1 MFWFSTANRCRRG
14 NHLTKKTL
22 ILRYTSF
29 AIIATLA
36 NLLAQRLVLSIDN
49 NAAGFVAALGVGTL
63 VGLAIKFYLDKHWIF
78 FDKSKGIRSNGKQFI
93 LYSIMGI
100 VTTLIFWG
108 TETAFWLIWKS
119 DLLREIGAIIG
130 LAIGYIVKYNLD
142 RRFVFG
148 DVSQEN
154 IE

>member
-1 MFWFSTANRCRRG
+1 M
-14 NHLTKKTL
+14 
-22 ILRYTSF
+22 RYTCF

-49 NAAGFVAALGVGTL
+49 NTAGFVAALGVGTL
-63 VGLAIKFYLDKHWIF
+63 VGLAIKFYLDKYWIF
-78 FDKSKGIRSNGKQFI
+78 FDNSKGVRTNGKQFI

-119 DLLREIGAIIG
+119 DILREIGAIVG

-142 RRFVFG
+142 RRFVFT
-148 DVSQEN
+148 DFSQESQK
-154 IE
+154 

>member
-1 MFWFSTANRCRRG
+1 M
-14 NHLTKKTL
+14 TKKTL
-22 ILRYTSF
+22 ILRYTCF

-49 NAAGFVAALGVGTL
+49 NTAGFVAALGVGTL
-63 VGLAIKFYLDKHWIF
+63 VGLAIKFYLDKYWIF
-78 FDKSKGIRSNGKQFI
+78 FDNSKGVRTNGKQFI

-119 DLLREIGAIIG
+119 DILREIGAIVG

-142 RRFVFG
+142 RRFVFT
-148 DVSQEN
+148 DFSQESQK
-154 IE
+154 